1 MKLLQKIFFVF
12 SIAAILSVS
21 GLAQEIG
28 GVKGR
33 IRTLQGGV
41 LSEVKVTALQD
52 DKEIKT
58 TVTDKKGE
66 FVMDKLKAG
75 KYSFNFSKQGFTT
88 GTVNNVQIGKNKIRD
103 LGDKLA
109 LDVDE
114 GTLVIIK
121 GSVFNETGRSIYGA
135 IVDIARVFDDGTVK
149 KMKSSYSSESGEF
162 TFRFTEGT
170 ATFRV
175 TASAKGKTVSK
186 DITVDSAAIYRLAL
200 TLNLEEKRD
209 DNDN

>member
-33 IRTLQGGV
+33 IRNLQGGV

-121 GSVFNETGRSIYGA
+121 GSVFNETGRSVYGA
-135 IVDIARVFDDGTVK
+135 IVDVARVLDDGTVK

-200 TLNLEEKRD
+200 TLDLEEKKD

>member
-33 IRTLQGGV
+33 IRNLQGGV

-162 TFRFTEGT
+162 TFRFTECT

>member
-33 IRTLQGGV
+33 IRNLQGGV